1 MSRYDKIM
9 WFLIRIHDLFL
20 EFAGVKEGIG
30 ANYYVKFITPVC
42 HG

>member
-1 MSRYDKIM
+1 MSKYDKIK

-20 EFAGVKEGIG
+20 EFAGVKDRIG

-42 HG
+42 CG